1 MYSPDTML
9 DRYSAG
15 SVQTATGPKIVVM
28 CFDRLDRDL
37 ATALIALE
45 DGDHYETNASLG
57 HAQDLLGEMATM
69 LDVGT
74 WEHARQLLSVYDY
87 SLRRLAQANAAK
99 DARYVQEVQRL
110 IGEIGDAFRQAAHSD
125 ASAEIVTSSN
135 PETPVPNAEQDDR
148 PRLSVQA

>member
-9 DRYSAG
+9 DRFAAG

-57 HAQDLLGEMATM
+57 HAQDLLGEMAGM
-69 LDVGT
+69 LDLDT
-74 WEHARQLLSVYDY
+74 WDHAGHLLSVYDY
-87 SLRRLAQANAAK
+87 LLRRLAQANAAK
-99 DARYVQEVQRL
+99 DARHVHEAQRL
-110 IGEIGDAFRQAAHSD
+110 VAELGDAFRQAAVTGTANPIVD
-125 ASAEIVTSSN
+125 SAVV
-135 PETPVPNAEQDDR
+135 ETAPAGSVDEDR